1 MIELLNPGDVFI
13 DIGAHIGYFSRL
25 ASKIVGEKGKVYS
38 FEPTHS
44 TYSLLQSNT
53 KHEENIQTINKAV
66 FSINKELEFNDY
78 GPLYS
83 AMNSFTDGR
92 FDLKDNIPFK
102 KIKVNAIQL
111 DEFVAT
117 NNITPKLI
125 KIDAES
131 AEYDILQGMQNIMT
145 IIKPVITVEVGDF
158 GIKGIKTS
166 KELIEYVIKYEYEP
180 YVFDGKLVKHNLQDR
195 YSYQN
200 IILIPNKN

>member
-1 MIELLNPGDVFI
+1 M
-13 DIGAHIGYFSRL
+13 
-25 ASKIVGEKGKVYS
+25 
-38 FEPTHS
+38 
-44 TYSLLQSNT
+44 
-53 KHEENIQTINKAV
+53 

-111 DEFVAT
+111 DEFVTT
-117 NNITPKLI
+117 NNITPNFI